1 MQCFSICIEKGRVFL
16 VRYEDLVELT
26 IMVRIMI
33 YFIYLF
39 KNSEAPLIE
48 HMYLVHFTSIQKYLL
63 WARIYKALA

>member
-1 MQCFSICIEKGRVFL
+1 MQCFSICIEKGRAFL
-16 VRYEDLVELT
+16 VRYEDLVELR

-39 KNSEAPLIE
+39 KNAEAPLIE